1 METGILMKP
10 MVPFTELLLLGF
22 VSWGASILPE
32 FHLIHCVKQ
41 QLLGVLQSFSLS
53 NNMTNTM
60 WSHMEFMYLIPW
72 FVVKFNFTNVFIWL
86 IMINLRL
93 DDSIFITH
101 EKVAGIR
108 YEWFVKCEVRVF
120 SKCSRSSQIRSKWM
134 LTLRGRLHRSGRR
147 VLIHRFYCLLR

>member
-1 METGILMKP
+1 
-10 MVPFTELLLLGF
+10 
-22 VSWGASILPE
+22 
-32 FHLIHCVKQ
+32 
-41 QLLGVLQSFSLS
+41 
-53 NNMTNTM
+53 M

-108 YEWFVKCEVRVF
+108 YEWFVECEVRVF
-120 SKCSRSSQIRSKWM
+120 SKCSSKNFFVVVKSIVN
-134 LTLRGRLHRSGRR
+134 G
-147 VLIHRFYCLLR
+147 C